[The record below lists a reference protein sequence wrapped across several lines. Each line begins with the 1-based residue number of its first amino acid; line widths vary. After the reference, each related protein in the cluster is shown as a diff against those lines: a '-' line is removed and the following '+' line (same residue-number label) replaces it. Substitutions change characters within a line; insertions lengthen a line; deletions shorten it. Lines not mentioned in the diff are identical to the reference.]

1 MKIHVSPKNDLK
13 IDTIDNDNEKEL
25 IEASTCTSH
34 ILTNFMLKWET
45 SLLSKINFFQ
55 DSQ

>member
-13 IDTIDNDNEKEL
+13 IDTIDNDDEKEL

-34 ILTNFMLKWET
+34 ILTNFILKRET
-45 SLLSKINFFQ
+45 S
-55 DSQ
+55 